1 MGTLGLCPL
10 ELSRTV
16 LLGRFARG
24 GAHKRD
30 ARLPRKGGK
39 VFDGGQ
45 MPDAWCKRVCRRS
58 TSPAVG

>member
-1 MGTLGLCPL
+1 
-10 ELSRTV
+10 
-16 LLGRFARG
+16 
-24 GAHKRD
+24 
-30 ARLPRKGGK
+30 LPRKGGK